1 MAVLL
6 DRYSDAAS
14 QTFDCG
20 HNDGC
25 GIAVNR
31 QLHCSAGIVSTGTL
45 ERSRRLSR
53 QQRTDQ
59 GKQSIRQRARF
70 ANLSR
75 GPVRKGAQLLRRAV
89 TGRSAAHDLHIY
101 RNTVQSVPDLV
112 TGPPDYLTNRLRT
125 FRPFGTGFSHSGP
138 HHRVL
143 PPPPRGRGVA
153 AACAAR
159 PASRTDRP
167 FPAC

>member
-6 DRYSDAAS
+6 DRYSDATS
-14 QTFDCG
+14 QAFDGG

-25 GIAVNR
+25 GITVNR
-31 QLHCSAGIVSTGTL
+31 QLHRSVGAAATGAF

-53 QQRTDQ
+53 QNRTDQ
-59 GKQSIRQRARF
+59 GKQSICQRARL

-75 GPVRKGAQLLRRAV
+75 GTVSKGAQLLRGTV
-89 TGRSAAHDLHIY
+89 TSRSAAHDLHIY

-112 TGPPDYLTNRLRT
+112 TGPPDDLTNRLRT
-125 FRPFGTGFSHSGP
+125 FRRFGPGFSHSDP

-143 PPPPRGRGVA
+143 PPPPRGRDGA

-159 PASRTDRP
+159 PASRIDRP
-167 FPAC
+167 SPAC

>member
-6 DRYSDAAS
+6 DRYADAAS
-14 QTFDCG
+14 QTFDVG

-25 GIAVNR
+25 GIPVNR
-31 QLHCSAGIVSTGTL
+31 QLHSAAGVLLTGAL

-53 QQRTDQ
+53 QHRADES
-59 GKQSIRQRARF
+59 KQSIRQRARL
-70 ANLSR
+70 ANLR
-75 GPVRKGAQLLRRAV
+75 RCPVCKGAQLLRRAV
-89 TGRSAAHDLHIY
+89 TGRSTAYDLHIY

-125 FRPFGTGFSHSGP
+125 LGRFGPGFSHSGP
-138 HHRVL
+138 HRRVL
-143 PPPPRGRGVA
+143 PLPPPGRDVA

-159 PASRTDRP
+159 PASRSDRP

>member
-6 DRYSDAAS
+6 DRYSDTTS
-14 QTFDCG
+14 QAFDVG
-20 HNDGC
+20 HNDRC
-25 GIAVNR
+25 GITVNR
-31 QLHCSAGIVSTGTL
+31 QLHSSAGAVSTGTL
-45 ERSRRLSR
+45 ERPPRLSR
-53 QQRTDQ
+53 QYRTDQ
-59 GKQSIRQRARF
+59 GKQSIRQRARLP
-70 ANLSR
+70 NLSR
-75 GPVRKGAQLLRRAV
+75 GPVREGTQLLRRAV

-112 TGPPDYLTNRLRT
+112 TGPPDYLTNRLRAL
-125 FRPFGTGFSHSGP
+125 RRFGPGFSHSGP

-159 PASRTDRP
+159 PASRTDRR
-167 FPAC
+167 FHAC

>member
-14 QTFDCG
+14 QTFDVG

-25 GIAVNR
+25 GVAVNR
-31 QLHCSAGIVSTGTL
+31 QLHSSAGAVSTGTL
-45 ERSRRLSR
+45 ERSRRLRR
-53 QQRTDQ
+53 QHRADQ
-59 GKQSIRQRARF
+59 GKQSIRQRARL

-89 TGRSAAHDLHIY
+89 TGRSAADDLHIY
-101 RNTVQSVPDLV
+101 GNTIQRVPDLV
-112 TGPPDYLTNRLRT
+112 TGPPDDLTNRLRSV
-125 FRPFGTGFSHSGP
+125 RFGTGFSHSGP

-159 PASRTDRP
+159 PASLTDRR
-167 FPAC
+167 FHGC

>member
-6 DRYSDAAS
+6 DRYSDATS
-14 QTFDCG
+14 QTFDVG

-31 QLHCSAGIVSTGTL
+31 QLHSAAGAPSTGAL

-53 QQRTDQ
+53 QHRTDQ
-59 GKQSIRQRARF
+59 GKQSIRERARL

-89 TGRSAAHDLHIY
+89 TGRSAAHDFHIY

-112 TGPPDYLTNRLRT
+112 TGPPDDLTNRLRT
-125 FRPFGTGFSHSGP
+125 LGRFGPGFSHSGP
-138 HHRVL
+138 HHPVL
-143 PPPPRGRGVA
+143 PPPPPGRDGA

-159 PASRTDRP
+159 PASRSDRP

>member
-14 QTFDCG
+14 QTFDGG
-20 HNDGC
+20 HNDGR

-31 QLHCSAGIVSTGTL
+31 QLHSRAGVISTDTL

-53 QQRTDQ
+53 QHRTDQ
-59 GKQSIRQRARF
+59 GKQSIRQRARL

-75 GPVRKGAQLLRRAV
+75 GPVRKGAQLLGRAV

-112 TGPPDYLTNRLRT
+112 TGPPDYLTNRWRT
-125 FRPFGTGFSHSGP
+125 FRRFRAGFSHSGP

-143 PPPPRGRGVA
+143 LPPPRGRDGAV
-153 AACAAR
+153 ACAAR
-159 PASRTDRP
+159 PASRIDRL